1 MRELKDCDMIRML
14 FWDLHTDDDP
24 LDNTDLL
31 RMADDLQAIAEDA
44 VSYWIA
50 TGHAPEICDPKED
63 E

>member
-1 MRELKDCDMIRML
+1 MRELRDYDMIRML

-31 RMADDLQAIAEDA
+31 RLADEMQALAEDA

-50 TGHAPEICDPKED
+50 NGRAPMICDPEED